1 MDNRRRPTSSR
12 QSHLPVHTSTSRSS
26 SRNTLQASHYS
37 IEPPS
42 TPQAPSGFDKGKG
55 PATDTDTIGTTRQ
68 QIHSDRTLHG
78 HYDDNDN
85 ENDNGVESPVDES
98 SAADNF
104 RPLSWSSVTHDSVVD
119 NLLSSFD
126 RMPGG
131 QDVTTLDDEF
141 AFAAS
146 TPRMHK
152 RFIQRARGHTYSSS
166 LSTDKAGSDDT
177 ASSYSRNLSSR
188 DQQSNSNSSYL
199 IDSPASMPR
208 IRDGRS
214 TMLSR
219 SSSETQTIGRN
230 DLHSR
235 VSVRKGS
242 KSSGA
247 SSFDMFHGHSGA
259 SDSDMLHGQ
268 AMASS
273 RAASHLSARS
283 PSRDNEYTQSA
294 PEILSNSILERGRPV
309 PSLYSAYE
317 PHCPEPNVP
326 RHPRKDSDKLAPST
340 SHSCFSGPPQK
351 DEASYSDNVNSSV
364 MSQDIPKSIRDQAS
378 DFVRAS
384 NMRFTSPA
392 PSSASPSTHMSV
404 PTNDANAQQR
414 PGFFRR
420 VFGSSVSNR
429 SSSGTE
435 IQKQFSRESS
445 VINDTPQQP
454 TTKSI
459 PNATHLA
466 SLLMPES
473 NPFKQTSSPAT
484 SSPAPAP
491 ANPVINKKPSF
502 FRRRKKSVSDDS
514 APPTLPQHF
523 LAEQQDPPSPGTSSL
538 RKVLDPYLVDADLRT
553 PTSQIPLSR
562 FATESPDGDSDSLD
576 YFHSGYTPPPDATL
590 RRPAPLEH
598 RSSVCNKATI
608 GNKPDRGEDMRAPK
622 PRSPPDATKLQVKAA
637 DKRPA
642 MLRRTSYL
650 SDASDV
656 DDREDVPSFVSAIS
670 ESYSLPGH
678 FSPVS
683 PLGSPS
689 SEIGPDDTF
698 FPSPLFPSPS
708 ATIRAVNKTGHASG
722 GQWDYGVKESKG
734 LAITIPSEAK
744 NDRLWINSDSP
755 DEGLVTDELFE
766 GPISPRALAPS
777 QSKSDF
783 HRDNLPVVEVN
794 GNQVRPSVDIA
805 RQHNTATG
813 SDPTAEDIEHARQIY
828 HGNEHFVP
836 KAQAAA
842 WLGERTP
849 ISARTLVAY
858 MSFFDWTG
866 QNILKAMRGLCEKLV
881 LKGESQ
887 QVDRILEAF
896 ATRWHE
902 CNPRNGFKGQ
912 GVIHNICYA
921 LLLLNTDHHIANI
934 QHKMTKSEFVKNT
947 MPAVTNSID
956 RTIKPVKRSPRP
968 ALNWQDSTW
977 SVPDSPTI
985 PHMPKDEDED
995 KLSIDLK
1002 RSMKRLSIRPGIVR
1016 NETDPG
1022 PGGADVNNHASNALV
1037 NYDWEGSDRGWF
1049 LEVETV
1055 LKSFYL
1061 SIVAD
1066 ALPLNSANEKDRSA
1080 SFSPTDSLGVNSR
1093 PLRRTGSVISKSP
1106 SEGYMYRGRKIS
1118 DTQTM
1123 AQRMHSKNRT
1133 KQRSYPASANGS
1145 SRASLDDSSM
1155 ISPAGSSMWSKI
1167 SNGRTQPTMS
1177 VESLALTAD
1186 FKQSL
1191 GFTNALSQAIIRE
1204 EHEATSDSESFHR
1217 VGSLLEDES
1226 LELAGAPWA
1235 KEGMV
1240 KHKHHLEGPEK
1251 KAKERSWNE
1260 CFAVV
1265 EKGYLHLF
1273 AFNRKATKISA
1284 GNIRSRRNTASAKTP
1299 GTTPSVVGGGNWT
1312 DNAEELGQYL
1322 LRQSIATA
1330 LPAPGYSK
1338 SRPYVWA
1345 LSLPTGAV
1353 HLFQVGTAEIA
1364 EEFATTANYWSARL
1378 SKEPLVGGVD
1388 NIEYGWSDNVLNP
1401 ALVSNLSPPPSRS
1414 GASVSAP
1421 GHAPSSS
1428 VNTITKAPR
1437 PSTQSSLRASIDQ
1450 GFGNRPRLPGD
1461 RVNNISEWRPPA
1473 SSMLPSQLL
1482 EIDQL
1487 RSLRAYISSVEAE
1500 LQKHNELRHA
1510 IPLAYSG
1517 NGAKLGKVMANWQ
1530 KKSEYLLKEAVRFS
1544 TYIEVLEHAGA
1555 CKEKVYE
1562 ERRIREEE
1570 NAAIAAANRERD
1582 RLPSVA
1588 TM

>member
-1 MDNRRRPTSSR
+1 MDNRRRPSSR
-12 QSHLPVHTSTSRSS
+12 QSHLPVHTSTSRTS
-26 SRNTLQASHYS
+26 SRTTLQASHYT
-37 IEPPS
+37 IEPPR
-42 TPQAPSGFDKGKG
+42 TPQAQAPSRSDKGKG
-55 PATDTDTIGTTRQ
+55 RATDTTSTTRE
-68 QIHSDRTLHG
+68 QIHGDRTLHG
-78 HYDDNDN
+78 HYNDNDN
-85 ENDNGVESPVDES
+85 DNDLESPIDES

-131 QDVTTLDDEF
+131 QDVIDDQF

-146 TPRMHK
+146 TPRMHN
-152 RFIQRARGHTYSSS
+152 RFVQRTRGHTYSSS
-166 LSTDKAGSDDT
+166 LSTDKADSDDT
-177 ASSYSRNLSSR
+177 ASPYSRNLNSR
-188 DQQSNSNSSYL
+188 GQRSNSNSSYL
-199 IDSPASMPR
+199 HDSPASMPR
-208 IRDGRS
+208 IRDGRP

-219 SSSETQTIGRN
+219 SSSETQRTGRN

-235 VSVRKGS
+235 ASVRKGS
-242 KSSGA
+242 KSSGG
-247 SSFDMFHGHSGA
+247 SSFDMFHSQTMANSRGGPHLMGH
-259 SDSDMLHGQ
+259 
-268 AMASS
+268 
-273 RAASHLSARS
+273 S

-294 PEILSNSILERGRPV
+294 PEILSDSILGRGRPV

-326 RHPRKDSDKLAPST
+326 RRPRKESDKLAPST
-340 SHSCFSGPPQK
+340 SHSSSSAPPQK
-351 DEASYSDNVNSSV
+351 DEVSQFDTAHSSII
-364 MSQDIPKSIRDQAS
+364 SQDIPKSIRDQAS

-392 PSSASPSTHMSV
+392 SSSASPSTHISI

-414 PGFFRR
+414 PGFFKR

-429 SSSGTE
+429 SSSGPD
-435 IQKQFSRESS
+435 IHKQLSRESS

-454 TTKSI
+454 RTKSI
-459 PNATHLA
+459 PNTTNLA
-466 SLLMPES
+466 SQLMTETKL
-473 NPFKQTSSPAT
+473 FK
-484 SSPAPAP
+484 PAPSP

-523 LAEQQDPPSPGTSSL
+523 LDEQQDPPSPGTSSL

-598 RSSVCNKATI
+598 RSSVSNKAAT
-608 GNKPDRGEDMRAPK
+608 GNKFDRGENMLAPRS
-622 PRSPPDATKLQVKAA
+622 RSPPDTTKLQVKVA
-637 DKRPA
+637 DQRPD
-642 MLRRTSYL
+642 MLHRTSFL
-650 SDASDV
+650 TDASDV
-656 DDREDVPSFVSAIS
+656 DDREDVPSFISAIS

-683 PLGSPS
+683 PLESPS
-689 SEIGPDDTF
+689 SPIGPDDTF
-698 FPSPLFPSPS
+698 FPSPLFPSPN
-708 ATIRAVNKTGHASG
+708 ATIRAVNKTGGPSG
-722 GQWDYGVKESKG
+722 GEWDYGVKESKG
-734 LAITIPSEAK
+734 LAITIPSEAR
-744 NDRLWINSDSP
+744 NDRLWIDSSSP
-755 DEGLVTDELFE
+755 DEGLVSDGLFE
-766 GPISPRALAPS
+766 GPISPRALAPT
-777 QSKSDF
+777 QSNSDF
-783 HRDNLPVVEVN
+783 HRDALPVVEVN
-794 GNQVRPSVDIA
+794 GNEVRPSVDIT
-805 RQHNTATG
+805 RQHDAATS
-813 SDPTAEDIEHARQIY
+813 SDPTAEDMEHARQIY
-828 HGNEHFVP
+828 HGNEDFVT

-842 WLGERTP
+842 WLGEKTP

-866 QNILKAMRGLCEKLV
+866 QNILKAMRGLCENLV

-921 LLLLNTDHHIANI
+921 LLLLNTDQHIANI

-956 RTIKPVKRSPRP
+956 RTIKPVKQSPRP
-968 ALNWQDSTW
+968 AINWQNSTW
-977 SVPDSPTI
+977 SAPDSPTI
-985 PHMPKDEDED
+985 PHMPKDDDED

-1037 NYDWEGSDRGWF
+1037 NYDWEGSDRGWL

-1061 SIVAD
+1061 SIVTD
-1066 ALPLNSANEKDRSA
+1066 ALPLNSANEKDKSA
-1080 SFSPTDSLGVNSR
+1080 SFSPTDSLGVNPRS
-1093 PLRRTGSVISKSP
+1093 LRRTGSVISKSP
-1106 SEGYMYRGRKIS
+1106 SEGYMHRGRKVS

-1133 KQRSYPASANGS
+1133 KQRPYPASANGS
-1145 SRASLDDSSM
+1145 SRASLDDNSM
-1155 ISPAGSSMWSKI
+1155 ISPAGSSMWSRI

-1177 VESLALTAD
+1177 VESLALTTD

-1226 LELAGAPWA
+1226 LELSGAPWA

-1273 AFNRKATKISA
+1273 AFNRKTTKISA
-1284 GNIRSRRNTASAKTP
+1284 GGLRSRRNTASAKTP
-1299 GTTPSVVGGGNWT
+1299 GATPSVVGGGNWT
-1312 DNAEELGQYL
+1312 DNAEELGQFL

-1338 SRPYVWA
+1338 SRPHVWA

-1401 ALVSNLSPPPSRS
+1401 ALVNSLSPPPSRS

-1428 VNTITKAPR
+1428 VNTITNPPR
-1437 PSTQSSLRASIDQ
+1437 PSTQSSLRASVDQ

-1487 RSLRAYISSVEAE
+1487 RSLRAYITSVEAE

-1517 NGAKLGKVMANWQ
+1517 NGPKLGKVMANWQ
-1530 KKSEYLLKEAVRFS
+1530 KKSEYLLKEAVRFG

-1555 CKEKVYE
+1555 CKERVYE
-1562 ERRIREEE
+1562 ERRVREEE
-1570 NAAIAAANRERD
+1570 NTAIAAANRERD